1 MIVHTAEASMLRSIL
16 LKTLR
21 DQRWPALAWGGGL
34 ALLLI
39 VSAAGWARA
48 FPDEV
53 SRRQIAA
60 QVEGGL
66 STVQVMFGQPRNVD
80 QLGGLLAWRI
90 LSLFPVLLGL
100 FMVIAATGASRG
112 AEERGETAVVL
123 VASRGRVRMITEQA
137 AGLMLALALACVLI
151 WAALLLCGPVA
162 GEAPLGPARAA
173 LAVVNVGLS
182 AALFGA
188 AALLVAQFTSTR
200 RAAALATGI
209 ALFAAHLWSNLGLIL
224 PPLSGT
230 RRLSPLYL
238 TGLSTP
244 LADGHTN
251 AAALVLLA
259 LLTFICV
266 LAAGWLFSRRDIES
280 VVRYPAF
287 RIPHPASGRAWL
299 LRTPLQRGLHTAL
312 PSAVTWGLA
321 LAVYSAL
328 FAALTPAVQR
338 ALEEQVNAQS
348 LIEAL
353 RRGGFTSAAG
363 VLNSALFSLLP
374 VLLAMFAATLAIAW
388 SAEERAGRLELEL
401 AAPVPRRRYFVERVT
416 AALLAVLIAVALT
429 GAGLLIAVLAVGL
442 ALPWERTLMALA
454 LLLPLAGVVAAFGF
468 ALSAWRPGLVA
479 AILIPALAI
488 SFFLDLLAPLFD
500 LPDAVHN
507 LSVFRLYGQP
517 LIAGVDWG
525 RTAALLTLIALF
537 TLAGSAAFAR
547 RDIIK

>member
-1 MIVHTAEASMLRSIL
+1 MTGCTAEASMLRSIL

-66 STVQVMFGQPRNVD
+66 STVQVMFGEPRNVD
-80 QLGGLLAWRI
+80 QLGGFLAWRI
-90 LSLFPVLLGL
+90 VSLYPVLLGL

-123 VASRGRVRMITEQA
+123 VASRGRGRMLAEQA
-137 AGLMLALALACVLI
+137 AGLALALALACVLI
-151 WAALLLCGPVA
+151 WAALLFCGPVA
-162 GEAPLGPARAA
+162 GEAMIGPARAA
-173 LAVVNVGLS
+173 LAVLNVGLS

-224 PPLSGT
+224 PPLNGA

-238 TGLSTP
+238 TSLSTP
-244 LADGHTN
+244 LADGHTD
-251 AAALVLLA
+251 AAALALLA
-259 LLTFICV
+259 LLTIACV
-266 LAAGWLFSRRDIES
+266 VAAGRLFSRRDIES
-280 VVRYPAF
+280 VVPHSAI
-287 RIPHPASGRAWL
+287 RIPHSAFGRAWL
-299 LRTPLQRGLHTAL
+299 LRTPLQRGLRAAL
-312 PSAVTWGLA
+312 PSALTWGLA

-348 LIEAL
+348 LIDAL

-363 VLNSALFSLLP
+363 VLNSVLFSLLP
-374 VLLAMFAATLAIAW
+374 VLVSLFAATLAISW

-401 AAPVPRRRYFVERVT
+401 AALIPRRRYFVERVG

-429 GAGLLIAVLAVGL
+429 GAGLVAAAFLVNLD
-442 ALPWERTLMALA
+442 LPWERTLLALA
-454 LLLPLAGVVAAFGF
+454 LLVPLAGVVAAFGF
-468 ALSAWRPGLVA
+468 AVSAWRPGPVA
-479 AILIPALAI
+479 AIVAPALAI

-500 LPDAVHN
+500 LPDALRN

-525 RTAALLTLIALF
+525 RTAVLIALVALF
-537 TLAGSAAFAR
+537 TLAGSLAFAR
-547 RDIIK
+547 RDIAK